1 MYFANIDARDWI
13 GKLLLYLLTYFTV
26 AVSEQEKTK

>member
-1 MYFANIDARDWI
+1 MYFANIHCGDWI

-26 AVSEQEKTK
+26 AVPEQEKTK